1 MPVSVTDWL
10 LYFCVCM
17 LTPAVI
23 AYLCGN
29 INGAILISK
38 YIFHEDVRTKGSGN
52 AGLTNFYRNY
62 GGKHAALVIALDALK
77 MVAAV
82 VVACLFMGWT
92 IEAKLWGGLCCALG
106 HMFPAVYQFK
116 GGKGILS
123 CGTLLLM
130 LDWRVALVAWGTFLL
145 LAFLTRYVSLGSVMC
160 ALTTPVTVALCYPGH
175 PVALGLMTL
184 TAALVVWAHRGNI
197 SRLLKGTERKFTF
210 KKE

>member
-17 LTPAVI
+17 LGPAVF
-23 AYLCGN
+23 AYFCGN

-52 AGLTNFYRNY
+52 AGLTNFCRNY
-62 GGKHAALVIALDALK
+62 GVKYAALVIILDALK

-82 VVACLFMGWT
+82 IVSCLLMGWT
-92 IEAKLWGGLCCALG
+92 VEAKLWGGLFCTLG

-145 LAFLTRYVSLGSVMC
+145 LAVFTRYVSLGSVVC
-160 ALTTPVTVALCYPGH
+160 ALTTPVMVMICYPGH
-175 PVALGLMTL
+175 WGALGLMTL

-197 SRLLKGTERKFTF
+197 ARLLKGTESKFIF

>member
-1 MPVSVTDWL
+1 MPVSVTNWL

-17 LTPAVI
+17 LGPAVF
-23 AYLCGN
+23 AYFCGN

-52 AGLTNFYRNY
+52 AGLTNFCRNY
-62 GGKHAALVIALDALK
+62 GVKYAALVIVLDALK

-82 VVACLFMGWT
+82 IAACLLMGWT
-92 IEAKLWGGLCCALG
+92 VEA
-106 HMFPAVYQFK
+106 K

-123 CGTLLLM
+123 CGTLLWM

-145 LAFLTRYVSLGSVMC
+145 LAVFTRYVSLGSVMC
-160 ALTTPVTVALCYPGH
+160 ALTTPVTMVLFYPGH
-175 PVALGLMTL
+175 WVALGLMTL

-197 SRLLKGTERKFTF
+197 SRLLKGTESKFSF

>member
-23 AYLCGN
+23 AYLFGN

-62 GGKHAALVIALDALK
+62 GGKYAALVIMLDALK

-82 VVACLFMGWT
+82 IAACLLMGWT
-92 IEAKLWGGLCCALG
+92 VEAKLWGGLFCALG

-160 ALTTPVTVALCYPGH
+160 ALTTPVTVVLCYPGH

>member
-17 LTPAVI
+17 LLPAVI
-23 AYLCGN
+23 AYFCGN

-62 GGKHAALVIALDALK
+62 GGKYAALVIALDALK

-82 VVACLFMGWT
+82 IAACLLMGWT
-92 IEAKLWGGLCCALG
+92 VEAKLWGGLFCALG
-106 HMFPAVYQFK
+106 HMFPVVYQFK

-160 ALTTPVTVALCYPGH
+160 ALTTPVTVAFCYPGH

>member
-17 LTPAVI
+17 LSPGVI

-62 GGKHAALVIALDALK
+62 GGKYAALVIALDALK

-145 LAFLTRYVSLGSVMC
+145 LAVLTRYVSLGSVMC

-175 PVALGLMTL
+175 WVALALMTV

-197 SRLLKGTERKFTF
+197 SRLCKGTESKFTF

>member
-1 MPVSVTDWL
+1 MPVSIRDWL

-17 LTPAVI
+17 LGPMI
-23 AYLCGN
+23 FAYFSGN

-52 AGLTNFYRNY
+52 AGLTNFCRNY
-62 GGKHAALVIALDALK
+62 GTKYAALVILLDALK

-82 VVACLFMGWT
+82 VVSCLFMGWT
-92 IEAKLWGGLCCALG
+92 VEAKLWGGLFCALG
-106 HMFPAVYQFK
+106 HMFPAIYQFK

-123 CGTLLLM
+123 CGTLLIM

-145 LAFLTRYVSLGSVMC
+145 LAVLTRYVSLGSVMC
-160 ALTTPVTVALCYPGH
+160 ALTAPVMVWICYPGH
-175 PVALGLMTL
+175 PVAFVLMTL

-197 SRLLKGTERKFTF
+197 SRLLKGTESKFVL